1 MFGGRTEWYL
11 TDPFGKRCVPPKK
24 APIRSL
30 KIIIFRVQPLISCGT
45 ISRSPR
51 RRWMIYA
58 GFWTV
63 RLRQLSNISRQ
74 TTIRCCKP
82 LTFGRNRLY
91 WKYEGCYRQTSSSPS
106 EYGKEVTAIVLG
118 LGGYFFLLQTL
129 ITRLI
134 TLTRRIQNWNNSE
147 YVTIAVSP
155 LPLCQ
160 GATKR
165 GVAPCWREG
174 SRPLAVYR

>member
-91 WKYEGCYRQTSSSPS
+91 WKYKGATGKRAAPQLLQRSNRYLCRDGAVTSFCCYRSWLSGYPDLYLRQRKCYRQT
-106 EYGKEVTAIVLG
+106 GA
-118 LGGYFFLLQTL
+118 
-129 ITRLI
+129 
-134 TLTRRIQNWNNSE
+134 
-147 YVTIAVSP
+147 
-155 LPLCQ
+155 LPNMSY
-160 GATKR
+160 KK
-165 GVAPCWREG
+165 
-174 SRPLAVYR
+174 